1 MTGSLIR
8 IKEIINNLNPSE
20 KKIAQYILDN
30 PKEISDLS
38 IKKLSMKSGSSQS
51 AVVRLCKILGYKGY
65 KEFRIMIAKD
75 TVNFNR
81 DNENRYTDVEPK
93 DDLAIIMKNIS
104 YNNKKSIDNT
114 MEVLSEEAVEKAVEA
129 ITKADRI
136 DFYGIGASQIIAM
149 DAFQKF
155 TRINKNVRA
164 TPDTHLQV
172 EFASNLKKGD
182 VAVAISYSGETTD
195 TFESIQIAKEAGATT
210 VSITKF
216 GNNSIS
222 SICDINLFV
231 LSPEI
236 TFRSGAMSSRIAQLN
251 VIDIL
256 FTAVA
261 SNMFDDVKEALENT
275 RMAAMSKRIK

>member
-1 MTGSLIR
+1 MSKSLIR
-8 IKEIINNLNPSE
+8 IKEMIDDLNPSE
-20 KKIAQYILDN
+20 KKIADYILKN
-30 PKEISDLS
+30 SKVISDLT
-38 IKKLSMKSGSSQS
+38 IKDLSKRSGSSQS

-75 TVNFNR
+75 TVTFNE
-81 DNENRYTDVEPK
+81 DDDMYTDIKLK
-93 DDLAIIMKNIS
+93 DNLSTIIKNIS

-114 MEVLSEEAVEKAVEA
+114 MDVLSEESVAKATVV
-129 ITKADRI
+129 ISKADRI
-136 DFYGIGASQIIAM
+136 DFYGIGASYIIAL

-155 TRINKNVRA
+155 TRINKNVR
-164 TPDTHLQV
+164 TTSDSHMQV

-182 VAVAISYSGETTD
+182 VAIAISYSGETKD
-195 TFESIQIAKEAGATT
+195 TFDSIMVAKKAGATT
-210 VSITKF
+210 ISITKF
-216 GNNSIS
+216 GINSIS
-222 SICDINLFV
+222 NVCDINLFV

-261 SNMFDDVKEALENT
+261 SCMFEDVKKFLENT
-275 RMAAMSKRIK
+275 RMSTIAKKIK

>member
-1 MTGSLIR
+1 MYGSLIR
-8 IKEIINNLNPSE
+8 IKEIIDNLNPSE
-20 KKIAQYILDN
+20 KKIAEYILKS

-38 IKKLSMKSGSSQS
+38 IKDLADKSGSSQS

-65 KEFRIMIAKD
+65 KEFRITIAKD
-75 TVNFNR
+75 TAKTNKDENMYNDINPQ
-81 DNENRYTDVEPK
+81 DNIDT
-93 DDLAIIMKNIS
+93 IITNIS

-114 MEVLSEEAVEKAVEA
+114 VEVLSKEALKEAVRIISKAS
-129 ITKADRI
+129 KI
-136 DFYGIGASQIIAM
+136 DFYGVGASYIIAL

-164 TPDTHLQV
+164 TSDTHLQI
-172 EFASNLKKGD
+172 EFASNLKMGD
-182 VAVAISYSGETTD
+182 VAVAISYSGETKD
-195 TFESIQIAKEAGATT
+195 TFESIEVAKAAGATT
-210 VSITKF
+210 ISITKF

-222 SICDINLFV
+222 NLCDINLFV

-256 FTAVA
+256 FTSVA
-261 SNMFDDVKEALENT
+261 GCMFDDVKEFLENT
-275 RMAAMSKRIK
+275 RMSTRIKRIK

>member
-1 MTGSLIR
+1 MYGSLIR
-8 IKEIINNLNPSE
+8 VKEIINDLNPSE
-20 KKIAQYILDN
+20 KKIANYILTN

-38 IKKLSMKSGSSQS
+38 IKDLADKSNSSQS

-65 KEFRIMIAKD
+65 KEFRITIAKD
-75 TVNFNR
+75 TVTVNK
-81 DNENRYTDVEPK
+81 DEDMYTDINPQ
-93 DDLAIIMKNIS
+93 DGIDTIIKNIS

-114 MEVLSEEAVEKAVEA
+114 MEVLSKKSLEESIRV
-129 ITKADRI
+129 ISKADKI
-136 DFYGIGASQIIAM
+136 DFYGVGASYIVAL

-164 TPDTHLQV
+164 TSDTHLQV

-182 VAVAISYSGETTD
+182 VAVAISYSGETRD
-195 TFESIQIAKEAGATT
+195 TFESIEVAKNAGATT
-210 VSITKF
+210 ISVTKF
-216 GNNSIS
+216 GSNSIS
-222 SICDINLFV
+222 NLCDINLFV

-256 FTAVA
+256 FTSVA
-261 SNMFDDVKEALENT
+261 GCMFEDVKEFLENT
-275 RMAAMSKRIK
+275 RMSTRMKRIR